1 MKYRLFFATVMAA
14 AVTII
19 STSGIMAQ
27 NSSKE
32 QRKPAVDTSRKPVA
46 RPATPAKPMPKADTT
61 KKAGGKHKSY

>member
-27 NSSKE
+27 NPSKE
-32 QRKPAVDTSRKPVA
+32 QRKPAMDTSRKPVA
-46 RPATPAKPMPKADTT
+46 RPVAPAKPMPKVDTT
-61 KKAGGKHKSY
+61 KKAGRKH